1 MNVER
6 DCPICGDTAA
16 DPRSGIAGPPWRL
29 ARCRRCRFLYLRNPP
44 DYETLAQDFSWDKTF
59 TQETERRRTGRSGF
73 ERSVRAGLA
82 RAKAFVQAATR
93 RDKLKRLCADFVRPG
108 RVLDLGCSRGY
119 NACALPSGA
128 IPLGIEIAPALAA
141 ESQARFASLGGR
153 VIQGSVL
160 KGLAELGDS
169 SCHGAIAK
177 SYLEHEIRPR
187 EVLQE
192 LRRVLQSGAPLILK
206 VPNYSSWLR
215 SARGAAWSG
224 YRFPDHVNYFTPAS
238 LERLLEESGF
248 RVARFGILDRLP
260 TSDNMWCVALK
271 SD

>member
-1 MNVER
+1 MNFER
-6 DCPICGDTAA
+6 DCPICGDAAA
-16 DPRSGIAGPPWRL
+16 DARAGIAGPPWSL
-29 ARCRRCRFLYLRNPP
+29 ARCRHCRFIYLRNPP

-59 TQETERRRTGRSGF
+59 TQETERRKAGRSGF
-73 ERSVRAGLA
+73 ERSLKAALS
-82 RAKAFVQAATR
+82 RAKEFARTATR

-119 NACALPSGA
+119 NAFVLPPGA

-141 ESQARFASLGGR
+141 ESQARFGSFGGT
-153 VIQGSVL
+153 VIQASVL
-160 KGLAELGDS
+160 KGLASLEDS
-169 SCHGAIAK
+169 SCSAAIAR

-187 EVLQE
+187 EVLRD
-192 LRRVLQSGAPLILK
+192 LRRVLRSGAPLILK
-206 VPNYSSWLR
+206 VPNFSSWLR
-215 SARGAAWSG
+215 VLRGAAWSG

-238 LERLLEESGF
+238 LGRLLEESGF